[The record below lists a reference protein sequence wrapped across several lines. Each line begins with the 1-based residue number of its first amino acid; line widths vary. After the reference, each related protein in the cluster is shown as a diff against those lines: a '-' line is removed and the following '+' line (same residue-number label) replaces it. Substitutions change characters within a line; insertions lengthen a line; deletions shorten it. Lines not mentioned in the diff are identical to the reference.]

1 MKSRI
6 AAFAAFMTYAGLAFA
21 QNPAIPAL
29 APAPAST
36 PAPAT
41 VAYEVV
47 ETDGVPGIP
56 KSLTGKPGDPK
67 EGLKTVT
74 GRRLGNCLA
83 CHQISSLQSEDFHGE
98 IGPPLDGVGSRW
110 DEAKLRM
117 IIVNPKTV
125 FTEETVMPAFHR
137 TEGLNRVR
145 EQFAGK
151 PILTAQQVEDV
162 VAYLSTLK

>member
-1 MKSRI
+1 M
-6 AAFAAFMTYAGLAFA
+6 AAFAVLMTYAGSALA
-21 QNPAIPAL
+21 QNPASP
-29 APAPAST
+29 APAPSAPTTASY
-36 PAPAT
+36 AIIEA
-41 VAYEVV
+41 
-47 ETDGVPGIP
+47 DGVASIP

-67 EGLKTVT
+67 EGLKVAV

-98 IGPPLDGVGSRW
+98 VGPPLDGVASRW
-110 DEAKLRM
+110 DQAKLRM
-117 IIVNPKTV
+117 IIVNPKKV

-137 TEGLNRVR
+137 AEGFNRVR

-162 VAYLSTLK
+162 VAYLMTLK